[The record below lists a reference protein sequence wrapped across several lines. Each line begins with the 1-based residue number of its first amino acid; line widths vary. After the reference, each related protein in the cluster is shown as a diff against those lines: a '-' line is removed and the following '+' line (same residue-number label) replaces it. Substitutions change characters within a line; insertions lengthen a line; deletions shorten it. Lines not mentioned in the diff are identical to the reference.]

1 MRNLALTLL
10 LVAGVFS
17 ISVGQVFVQNT
28 MYNYNRFIYNPAAAG
43 LGQLGMEDGM
53 NLTFLGRAQ
62 WLGVEGSPNM
72 STVAFH
78 SPLQSASSGLGAYII
93 ADQIGPLTTTG
104 VNAAYAYHLELGNGR
119 NTLSIGVNGGF
130 LQKSVS
136 ATWIYPDDEDPLVP
150 RGGYQAGTL
159 VPSLGAGVQFGG
171 LARGTK
177 DSYFIGLSGQDLLEP
192 SLEDLL
198 VTQVGEESNVPR
210 SFFLTAGYSYQL
222 SNKSSLEPQ
231 VFVRTDGTFPPQV
244 DASLYWRYK
253 PVVFGGS
260 YRFFSDSF
268 SAILGVNVLDRTF
281 IAYSYDYTLNSL
293 NSLRDISSHELI
305 ISFTFPTSG
314 SQGRKR
320 IDIMDNPDDL

>member
-28 MYNYNRFIYNPAAAG
+28 MYNYNRFVYNPAAAG
-43 LGQLGMEDGM
+43 LGQLGMEEGM
-53 NLTFLGRAQ
+53 NLTLLGRSQ
-62 WLGVEGSPNM
+62 WLGVDGAPNM

-78 SPLQSASSGLGAYII
+78 SPIQGASSGLGGYII
-93 ADQIGPLTTTG
+93 ADQIGPLITTG
-104 VNAAYAYHLELGNGR
+104 VNAAYAYHLELGSGR
-119 NTLSIGVNGGF
+119 NVLSIGVNGGM

-136 ATWIYPDDEDPLVP
+136 ADWVYFGVDDPLVP
-150 RGGYQAGTL
+150 RGGYQASTI
-159 VPSLGAGVQFGG
+159 VPSLGAGVQFAGV
-171 LARGTK
+171 ARGTK

-192 SLEDLL
+192 SLEELL
-198 VTQVGEESNVPR
+198 VTSVGEESNVPR

-222 SNKSSLEPQ
+222 NAKSSLEPQ
-231 VFVRTDGTFPPQV
+231 VFVRTEGTFPPQV

-293 NSLRDISSHELI
+293 NTLRDISSHELI

-314 SQGRKR
+314 GSSRKI
-320 IDIMDNPDDL
+320 IDIIDNPDDF

>member
-43 LGQLGMEDGM
+43 LGQLGMEEGM
-53 NLTFLGRAQ
+53 NLTLLGRAQ

-104 VNAAYAYHLELGNGR
+104 VNAAYAYHLDLGKGK
-119 NTLSIGVNGGF
+119 TLSIGVNGGF

-150 RGGYQAGTL
+150 RGGFQAGTI

-171 LARGTK
+171 VARGTK

-198 VTQVGEESNVPR
+198 VTQVGEDSNVPR
-210 SFFLTAGYSYQL
+210 SFFLTAGYSYEL

-253 PVVFGGS
+253 PVVFGAS

-305 ISFTFPTSG
+305 ISFTFPTNG
-314 SQGRKR
+314 SQGGRR
-320 IDIMDNPDDL
+320 LDILDNPNDF

>member
-28 MYNYNRFIYNPAAAG
+28 MYNYNRFVYNPAAAG
-43 LGQLGMEDGM
+43 LGQLGMEEGM
-53 NLTFLGRAQ
+53 NLTLLGRAQ
-62 WLGVEGSPNM
+62 WLGIEGSPNM

-104 VNAAYAYHLELGNGR
+104 VNAAYAYHLDLGKGK
-119 NTLSIGVNGGF
+119 TLSIGVNGGF

-136 ATWIYPDDEDPLVP
+136 ATWIYPEGDDPLVP
-150 RGGYQAGTL
+150 RGGYQAGTI

-171 LARGTK
+171 MARGTK

-222 SNKSSLEPQ
+222 SSKSSLEPQ

-305 ISFTFPTSG
+305 ISFTFPTNG
-314 SQGRKR
+314 SRGGIRK
-320 IDIMDNPDDL
+320 DILGNPDDL